1 MAREEPKDKW
11 AGLAPA
17 DRLLHGAPPHLD
29 LADRAEPTPE
39 ALKALALEAED
50 AARAVEGV
58 TNSEGAGAGAARAV
72 PAIATSHGT
81 AGAYDRRRSTEE
93 RRVGTECVR
102 TGSARTSQPLY
113 NKNNNHNRHVH

>member
-1 MAREEPKDKW
+1 MRISDWSSDVCSSDLALDDLVDRAIRMAREAPEDKW

-72 PAIATSHGT
+72 SAIATK
-81 AGAYDRRRSTEE
+81 
-93 RRVGTECVR
+93 
-102 TGSARTSQPLY
+102 TGSA
-113 NKNNNHNRHVH
+113 HV

>member
-72 PAIATSHGT
+72 SAIPTSHGF
-81 AGAYDRRRSTEE
+81 AGAYELQRHGPPPSVAAGAPGRPGRHHAPIPDE
-93 RRVGTECVR
+93 
-102 TGSARTSQPLY
+102 SAGGQA
-113 NKNNNHNRHVH
+113 